1 MRENLLPEAMTEEV
15 EALWRTLVQGGQRCV
30 CVTSAGHGEGASTL
44 AAALARRAV
53 LAGETALLAELSP
66 RQPALAARLGQ
77 QLEPGVP
84 LRIGADGFGAVSV
97 PADAGGNWKEP
108 SYLAW
113 KLAEWRRDWSM
124 VVLDAPPLLAAAQSN
139 GPGGLAVASRAAT
152 TVLVVLAGRTRAEK
166 VRQAQAKLLRAG
178 GHLSGVVLNDRENP
192 SLRAEME
199 RELGRLARWAPRLVD
214 KVRNRLRRSAVLGM
228 RV

>member
-1 MRENLLPEAMTEEV
+1 MRDTLLPEAMTDEV
-15 EALWRTLVQGGQRCV
+15 EALWRSLVQGGQRCV
-30 CVTSAGHGEGASTL
+30 CVTSAEPEEGASTL

-53 LAGETALLAELSP
+53 LAGETTLLAEISP
-66 RQPALAARLGQ
+66 RRPMLATRLGQ

-108 SYLAW
+108 GFLAW
-113 KLAEWRRDWSM
+113 KLAEWQRDWSM
-124 VVLDAPPLLAAAQSN
+124 VVLDTPPLLAAAQPN
-139 GPGGLAVASRAAT
+139 GPGGLTVAAKAAT
-152 TVLVVLAGRTRAEK
+152 TVLVVLAGRTKADK
-166 VRQAQAKLLRAG
+166 LRQAQDKLLRAG

-199 RELGRLARWAPRLVD
+199 RELTRLARWAPGLVE
-214 KVRNRLRRSAVLGM
+214 KARNRLRRSTVLGM
-228 RV
+228 RA